1 MRACD
6 CAIPLV
12 ASAIAILAILTY
24 GITEARAREIRVEL
38 EKRRGKR
45 SA

>member
-1 MRACD
+1 
-6 CAIPLV
+6 V
-12 ASAIAILAILTY
+12 IAIWAVLTY

-45 SA
+45 SI